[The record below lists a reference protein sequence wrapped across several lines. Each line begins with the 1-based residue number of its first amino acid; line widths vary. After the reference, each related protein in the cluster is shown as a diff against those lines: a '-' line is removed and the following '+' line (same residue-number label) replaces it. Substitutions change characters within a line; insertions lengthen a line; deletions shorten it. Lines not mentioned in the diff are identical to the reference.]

1 MLNNTL
7 NTNEVKNAAG
17 VEVEFSR
24 LSTSNRETV
33 FAQISETPSL
43 PYRLSIKHQETG
55 AGMKARRRSVLR
67 VDKTTI
73 SGVDDVTPITTSV
86 YIVADLP
93 VGAMDAITE
102 ATNVLA
108 NVLSI
113 CATTGAASTVLFD
126 GTGNGANALLSGG
139 L

>member
-1 MLNNTL
+1 MLSNTL

-17 VEVEFSR
+17 VEVEFTR

-33 FAQISETPSL
+33 FAQISESPSL

-55 AGMKARRRSVLR
+55 SGMKARRRSVLR

-73 SGVDDVTPITTSV
+73 SGVDTVTPITTTAYV
-86 YIVADLP
+86 VLDAP
-93 VGAMDAITE
+93 VGAMSAITE

-108 NVLSI
+108 NIQSFLS
-113 CATTGAASTVLFD
+113 TTGAATTVLFD